1 MALRNQPYIPLYVQ
15 DFMTDEKLA
24 ECSAMATGVYIRI
37 MCLMH
42 KSTYYGKIMLKDR
55 DKQDCLQGED
65 YSDKQVY
72 YFACKLVKH
81 LPYDIRTIYNGLIEL
96 IMEDVLYID
105 GDFLCQRR
113 MIRDNE
119 ISDKRAISSKRRW
132 IKNGDVSDINKKDV
146 IKGGESNNDNEVKSS
161 DEKNVNNSFNFRK
174 SLIDYGF
181 REDLVN
187 DWLKVRKTKKATNT
201 ESAFRLF
208 INEVE
213 KTLSAFSGIDK
224 NQILIVC
231 IQNDWKV
238 YRHQWFLNQKSYGKT
253 NQATKSGVNRYNINE
268 QWHRPDRPDYVE

>member
-72 YFACKLVKH
+72 YFARKLVKH
-81 LPYDIRTIYNGLIEL
+81 LPYDIRTIYDGLIEL
-96 IMEDVLYID
+96 IVEDVLYID

-119 ISDKRAISSKRRW
+119 ISEKRAISSKRRW
-132 IKNGDVSDINKKDV
+132 IKEGDVS
-146 IKGGESNNDNEVKSS
+146 E

-187 DWLKVRKTKKATNT
+187 DWLNVRKTKKATNT
-201 ESAFRLF
+201 KIAFRLF

-224 NQILIVC
+224 NQILIAC
-231 IQNDWKV
+231 IQNDWKG

>member
-65 YSDKQVY
+65 YSDKDKQVY

-81 LPYDIRTIYNGLIEL
+81 LPYDIRTIYDGLIEL

-119 ISDKRAISSKRRW
+119 ISEKRAISSKRRW
-132 IKNGDVSDINKKDV
+132 IKK
-146 IKGGESNNDNEVKSS
+146 
-161 DEKNVNNSFNFRK
+161 FNFRK

-201 ESAFRLF
+201 ENAFRLF

-231 IQNDWKV
+231 IQNDWKG
-238 YRHQWFLNQKSYGKT
+238 YRHQWFLNQESYGKT